1 LIRQIHIEYKSNSE
15 QDSLICCFLVCQRE
29 NDISDQQL
37 NEASRLSNYGH
48 LIEHLKQKLTVSEIR
63 WMDTKYKKLEKKEA
77 EYQPE
82 YLLSFMILRKGFSQE
97 YIKNTIKEC
106 LTPIKIS
113 DYEFE
118 LLEYISFKS
127 SNHETT
133 SRRDPNVFIPLEC
146 CDYLM
151 GANTKISFLGENYV

>member
-1 LIRQIHIEYKSNSE
+1 
-15 QDSLICCFLVCQRE
+15 
-29 NDISDQQL
+29 
-37 NEASRLSNYGH
+37 
-48 LIEHLKQKLTVSEIR
+48 
-63 WMDTKYKKLEKKEA
+63 MDTKYKKLEKKEA

-151 GANTKISFLGENYV
+151 GATIRKSAFWEKTMSSTLKMFLIIEQKDASGMQIRMAHPALA